1 VKTVLILEMRRN
13 ISNLRCA
20 VLSLLLAF
28 GAAMLMLAM
37 ADKGHLSDSVILVL
51 SPGYILGSLASEHV
65 RGFGRSL
72 QIFGW
77 TAFSTNLL
85 YSGAI
90 FFGVLSILANR
101 RK

>member
-28 GAAMLMLAM
+28 GAAMLMLAI

-51 SPGYILGSLASEHV
+51 SPS
-65 RGFGRSL
+65 
-72 QIFGW
+72 
-77 TAFSTNLL
+77 
-85 YSGAI
+85 
-90 FFGVLSILANR
+90 
-101 RK
+101 